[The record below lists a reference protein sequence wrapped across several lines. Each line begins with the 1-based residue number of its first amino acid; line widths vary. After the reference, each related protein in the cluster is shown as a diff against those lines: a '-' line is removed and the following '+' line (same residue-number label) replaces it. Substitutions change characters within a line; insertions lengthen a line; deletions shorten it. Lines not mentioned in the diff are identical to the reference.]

1 MYMARNN
8 LSITIYKGGA
18 QMTRKHYEIIAET
31 IRRSVDAE
39 PDQPH
44 AAKTLDATFFVEQLS
59 SELKRENARFNS
71 ERFRDACGLDPK

>member
-31 IRRSVDAE
+31 IRRSVDV